1 MGRLEHSIA
10 IRPCAGERCSGDVA
24 VIREIDGTTILA
36 AIVDV
41 TGHGYE
47 ASKTAAQ
54 IESFLQNCLPAG
66 AELIMSRLHDTLI
79 GTQGASVGL
88 CLIDTESGSLE
99 YMATG
104 NTVFKR
110 YGEHDVQLVSRDGIV
125 GLNMNAPQVQKL
137 ALNNRDLVLMHTDGI
152 SSKFRFESGS
162 SALHQQTSVIT
173 NKLIRDFGKDHDDA
187 GCIALRYRDH

>member
-10 IRPCAGERCSGDVA
+10 IRPCAGERCSGDIA
-24 VIREIDGTTILA
+24 VFREIDDTTILA

-41 TGHGYE
+41 TGHGYK

-54 IESFLQNCLPAG
+54 IEAFFQNCQAAG
-66 AELIMSRLHDTLI
+66 ADVIMKRLHNALN

-99 YMATG
+99 YTATG

-110 YGEHDVQLVSRDGIV
+110 FGEHDIRLVSRDGIV
-125 GLNMNAPQVQKL
+125 GHNMSTPQIQKL
-137 ALNNRDLVLMHTDGI
+137 ALNNRDLVLMYTDGI
-152 SSKFRFESGS
+152 SDKFRFESGS
-162 SALHQQTSVIT
+162 SAQHQQTSVIT
-173 NKLIRDFGKDHDDA
+173 NKLINDFGKNHDDA